1 MPSSK
6 VDDWS
11 SSSEDGGDED
21 FDDFELDEQ
30 DSAEFHSICD
40 PTRSFS
46 DLRSALEFDISNF
59 GFDLLSHLSTDPSI
73 FFEESIVLINKC
85 RQFVADS
92 TAGEEL
98 GRSLNEHI
106 RSTRARSEE
115 EDSKHFKPVLE
126 DDQML
131 MCIDELQAIKL
142 DGGDCG
148 EANDEVDQLKGQVE
162 ALEEQLSRAK
172 ALIYSIT
179 ATDNDGDTKKRKVD
193 NDTYYFSS
201 YSNTGIHEVM
211 LRDTVRTAAYENAIL
226 SNSKTLFRDKTV
238 IDIGKRT
245 ETKHVGPR
253 LVTDANSRL
262 WHWCAF
268 DVLRQSWGKEGHSY

>member
-1 MPSSK
+1 MPPSK

-21 FDDFELDEQ
+21 FDDFDLDEQ
-30 DSAEFHSICD
+30 DTSEFHSICE
-40 PTRSFS
+40 PTKSFS
-46 DLRSALEFDISNF
+46 DLRSALEFDASNF
-59 GFDLLSHLSTDPSI
+59 GFDLLSHLSTDQST

-85 RQFVADS
+85 RQFVAD
-92 TAGEEL
+92 TTVRCIPCPGEEL

-106 RSTRARSEE
+106 RSTQTHSDDDNA
-115 EDSKHFKPVLE
+115 KYFKPVLQ

-142 DGGDCG
+142 DGGDGG
-148 EANDEVDQLKGQVE
+148 ETNDELDQLKSKVE
-162 ALEEQLSRAK
+162 ALEEQLARAK
-172 ALIYSIT
+172 SLISSIT
-179 ATDNDGDTKKRKVD
+179 ASEDDGDVKKRKVD

-226 SNSKTLFRDKTV
+226 SNSETLFRGKTV
-238 IDIGKRT
+238 IDIGKVHSSQT
-245 ETKHVGPR
+245 AVVVPR
-253 LVTDANSRL
+253 S
-262 WHWCAF
+262 F
-268 DVLRQSWGKEGHSY
+268 S